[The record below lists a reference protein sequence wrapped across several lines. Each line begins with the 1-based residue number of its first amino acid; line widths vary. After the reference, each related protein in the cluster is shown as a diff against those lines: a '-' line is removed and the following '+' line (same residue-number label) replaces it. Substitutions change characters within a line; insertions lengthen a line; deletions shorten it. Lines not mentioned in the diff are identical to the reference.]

1 MKKKFK
7 EYELFTKLLI
17 ILFIALF
24 TQAMIISFFIYDRSK
39 NAYIHLFDKSNELA
53 LGKIQRDFAT
63 LNDNIENTLTMIAN
77 NLAVENYFSNNKQ
90 TSLMTFNQLKEI
102 QQMNRSFT
110 VISPYIN
117 YDLMIFGENGRTFI
131 GNDMIAKMNASAFF
145 QSQVIQKV
153 NANQAATQMIFVD
166 FGLTTR
172 DQAAHSILFIK
183 KLTTAFNHIYGYA
196 VIAIT
201 SDEFANFFNNT
212 IHSEISKI
220 YLVNDSNEI
229 IASNETSLIG
239 NKTDLL
245 KDLTS
250 NETKTIG
257 HNRLTRVPL
266 YRQNSALISKI
277 DIHSLTN
284 QMGVIIPIIL
294 FNFMTVIIVGT
305 VVFSSMNRQ
314 TKSIYALIHSLKHIK
329 NIPNKTQIN
338 VQGTYETKIL
348 GTTINQLLTTIN
360 ENYMISIENEK
371 KKRKLEI
378 QTMQAQIH
386 PHFIYNTLTSLKF
399 LIWQNENQKA
409 INGIDNFIDL
419 LRSTIGKKDELI
431 TVKEEL
437 KSVKSYVNILTL
449 RYGEDIST
457 RFMIPDELLF
467 YKVPNMM
474 IQPIIENAYLH
485 AFQTKRTGFIT
496 LFGKMN
502 KNHLIF
508 EIVDNGDGFDTNKQ
522 GNGKDYFSGI
532 GIKNVNERIQL
543 LYGEDYGVHIHSI
556 IGSGTTV
563 TIVLPL
569 LE

>member
-39 NAYIHLFDKSNELA
+39 NAYINLFDKSNELA
-53 LGKIQRDFAT
+53 LGKIQRDFAI
-63 LNDNIENTLTMIAN
+63 LNDNIENTLTVIADN
-77 NLAVENYFSNNKQ
+77 PAVENYFSKKNQ
-90 TSLMTFNQLKEI
+90 TSLMNFNQLKEI

-110 VISPYIN
+110 IISPYIN

-131 GNDMIAKMNASAFF
+131 GNDMIAKLNASTFF
-145 QSQVIQKV
+145 QSQVIKKV
-153 NANQAATQMIFVD
+153 SANQAATQMIFVD

-201 SDEFANFFNNT
+201 SDEFANLFNDT

-284 QMGVIIPIIL
+284 QMGVVFPIIL
-294 FNFMTVIIVGT
+294 FNFITVIIVGS
-305 VVFSSMNRQ
+305 VVFSSMNHQ

-329 NIPNKTQIN
+329 NIPNRTQIN

-348 GTTINQLLTTIN
+348 GTTINQLLTTID

-399 LIWQNENQKA
+399 LIWQKENQKA

-474 IQPIIENAYLH
+474 IQPIIENAYMY
-485 AFQTKRTGFIT
+485 AFQNKKVGFIT

-502 KNHLIF
+502 KNQLFF
-508 EIVDNGDGFDTNKQ
+508 EIVDNGDGFDTNKKE
-522 GNGKDYFSGI
+522 NGKDYFSGI

-543 LYGEDYGVHIHSI
+543 LYGQDYGVHIHSI